1 MRTTIALL
9 LGTSTSIASAQLVNG
24 SFEDGLDGWQ
34 VIIYA
39 GQGSVSLSTEVPPG
53 GGMQSLLMPIS
64 STQLAGE
71 HQVIQP
77 LGTLTP
83 GTVAQYGG
91 WMKALVAGAVFETE
105 PSITLCT
112 CDSAGNATPAG
123 PELSYIG
130 PQYSWSFHQTTMT
143 ILGAPPFGH
152 YHCLNIGSGLVYQN
166 LGFEV
171 WFDEVFF
178 AVDPSTSADS
188 LELHAGPT
196 FRPNPAADKLWIDLP
211 AAPLSITA
219 IDASGRTHDLKNFTH
234 RDRTLE
240 VDVNALPP
248 GICLLRITTA
258 SGTHA
263 VRFVKA

>member
-1 MRTTIALL
+1 
-9 LGTSTSIASAQLVNG
+9 
-24 SFEDGLDGWQ
+24 
-34 VIIYA
+34 
-39 GQGSVSLSTEVPPG
+39 
-53 GGMQSLLMPIS
+53 
-64 STQLAGE
+64 
-71 HQVIQP
+71 
-77 LGTLTP
+77 
-83 GTVAQYGG
+83 
-91 WMKALVAGAVFETE
+91 
-105 PSITLCT
+105 
-112 CDSAGNATPAG
+112 
-123 PELSYIG
+123 
-130 PQYSWSFHQTTMT
+130 MT

-234 RDRTLE
+234 RDHTFE
-240 VDVNALPP
+240 VDVSSLPA
-248 GICLLRITTA
+248 GITSLRITTNL
-258 SGTHA
+258 GTQNL
-263 VRFVKA
+263 RFLKM